1 MRTQVGSSSCN
12 LTINEQEPPEPCSP
26 SPKTHRNS
34 ETLKFLLSSLG
45 KYIDL
50 DTTKKKGGNED
61 NTSSSILDLLPKVV
75 PSSKWT
81 DTTELA
87 LARALVELAQ
97 GQQRGSVIH
106 SGKWDTAAQ
115 NCQRGSISFGFT
127 GAQCKS
133 KWDLMQI
140 KYKQIIF
147 LMVNYYGEWNDFA
160 HQVILPTPQWAMV
173 LISSENRETDLMK
186 WADMSFPTFLVMYSL
201 DPLVLLRLTKAVNY
215 VQAGYD
221 AQILPEEE
229 SSATIQMR
237 ALRQVQLD
245 AGVSEVQL
253 LWAMSYLLISS
264 KLATG
269 YLDQP
274 SKDK

>member
-1 MRTQVGSSSCN
+1 MVASESISGAATRLILGALPPSESPTGSN
-12 LTINEQEPPEPCSP
+12 PRAQALTIHSVPDA
-26 SPKTHRNS
+26 R
-34 ETLKFLLSSLG
+34 G

-61 NTSSSILDLLPKVV
+61 NTSSSILDLLQKSCHLVNGLTLRNSLLLEPWLNW
-75 PSSKWT
+75 P
-81 DTTELA
+81 
-87 LARALVELAQ
+87 RANNV
-97 GQQRGSVIH
+97 
-106 SGKWDTAAQ
+106 
-115 NCQRGSISFGFT
+115 

-264 KLATG
+264 N
-269 YLDQP
+269 
-274 SKDK
+274 